1 MWNLKKIVAEITH
14 AGVTEVIAFEKQ
26 YRLKSMNLLCII
38 GILIISPYYFIFSMA
53 GLWYPVIVVF
63 LFHLSFFIVIFL
75 NYHKHYIAGNYL
87 LIFGTNMGIL
97 GMSYF
102 VGFDSGFHLYF
113 LTGPLF
119 IFWIF
124 DLDQK
129 KLIVYAIALELFFV
143 AIVFFVKA
151 YTVAPYSWTQVGGL
165 DIYYLN
171 MSFNL
176 FLIFLLFYN
185 YTKYYQLLTDSLVQ
199 KQEKLE
205 EEVLKRI
212 KSEEYTGKLF
222 KDLSVSYK
230 NLEQFSYIV
239 SHNIRSPL
247 SNIKGFVSIYEA
259 HEDSLQN
266 NHVIENI
273 KESAEHLDEIIMD
286 LNVLLSAKNLLLEN
300 KRVVNLSDAI
310 KNVGVSLAAEI
321 QYSGAIIKEEFER
334 DLNLVT
340 IKTILHSILFNLFQ
354 NSMRH
359 SKVDVYPEITVTAS
373 ATKEYTEIRVSDNGI
388 GIDLEKYNDRVFM
401 LYHTFGEKTE
411 GRGIGLFLVRSNVEM
426 LGGHISVES
435 KVNEGTTFIIQFKN

>member
-14 AGVTEVIAFEKQ
+14 AGVTEAIAFEKQ

-63 LFHLSFFIVIFL
+63 LFHVSFFIVIVL
-75 NYHKHYIAGNYL
+75 NYFKYYSAGNYL

-102 VGFDSGFHLYF
+102 IGFDSGFHLYF

-129 KLIVYAIALELFFV
+129 KLIAYAIALELVFV
-143 AIVFFVKA
+143 VMVFFAKA
-151 YTVAPYSWTQVGGL
+151 YTVAPYSWEQVGSL

-199 KQEKLE
+199 KQERLE
-205 EEVLKRI
+205 EEAIKRI
-212 KSEEYTGKLF
+212 KSEEYTSKLF

-247 SNIKGFVSIYEA
+247 SNIKGFVSLYEA
-259 HEDSLQN
+259 NEHGVQN
-266 NHVIENI
+266 DHVIESI
-273 KESAEHLDEIIMD
+273 KESAEQLDEIVMD

-300 KRVVNLSDAI
+300 KRVVSLSGAI
-310 KNVGVSLAAEI
+310 QNVGVSLAAEI
-321 QYSGAIIKEEFER
+321 QHSGAIIKEEFER

-354 NSMRH
+354 NSIRY
-359 SKVDVYPEITVTAS
+359 SKSDRYPEIIVTAS
-373 ATKEYTEIRVSDNGI
+373 KTEEYTEIRVSDNGA

-426 LGGHISVES
+426 LGGRISVES
-435 KVNEGTTFIIQFKN
+435 KINEGTTFIIQFKN